1 MTDLATRIEAAYM
14 RRTGRTTPRGARTWF
29 ARQAR
34 CHKQSVSRWIA
45 GTVPFEGPPLAVL
58 ELLEVDP
65 SPSDVENVK

>member
-1 MTDLATRIEAAYM
+1 MTDLAARIEVAYM
-14 RRTGRTTPRGARTWF
+14 KRTGRPSPRGARSWF

-58 ELLEVDP
+58 ELLEAGP
-65 SPSDVENVK
+65 SHSDAES